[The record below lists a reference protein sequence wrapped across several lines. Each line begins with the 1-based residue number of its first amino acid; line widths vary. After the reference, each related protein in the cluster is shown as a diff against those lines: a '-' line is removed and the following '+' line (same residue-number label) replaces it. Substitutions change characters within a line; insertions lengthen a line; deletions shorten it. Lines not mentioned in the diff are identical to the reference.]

1 MTNAGRK
8 EEWILSGLVKA
19 TRLIAQ
25 NVGKIVI
32 SASYNT
38 TRPDDGCNR
47 MSVAAMGIRY
57 EQPTRRKTKK

>member
-1 MTNAGRK
+1 
-8 EEWILSGLVKA
+8 LSGLVKA